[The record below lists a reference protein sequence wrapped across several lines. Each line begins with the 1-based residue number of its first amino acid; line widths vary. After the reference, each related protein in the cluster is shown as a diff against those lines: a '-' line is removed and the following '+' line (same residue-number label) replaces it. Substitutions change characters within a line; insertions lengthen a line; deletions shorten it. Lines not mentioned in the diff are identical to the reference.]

1 MTKAKKKAD
10 MQVPAASEDTTIK
23 IPTFKAV
30 ALIRIPDAPS
40 TEAYVSVI
48 LTIKG
53 NEVIDVKSSEPNLKS
68 IAIENAKID
77 FVKTFYD
84 NDEN

>member
-1 MTKAKKKAD
+1 MTKSKKKTENA
-10 MQVPAASEDTTIK
+10 VSENTSDK
-23 IPTFKAV
+23 VPTFKAV
-30 ALIRIPDAPS
+30 ALVRIPEAS
-40 TEAYVSVI
+40 SYEAYVSVV

-53 NEVIDVKSSEPNLKS
+53 NEVVDIKSSEPNLKS
-68 IAIENAKID
+68 IAMEQAKID

>member
-1 MTKAKKKAD
+1 MTKSKKKTESE
-10 MQVPAASEDTTIK
+10 PLPASEDTSKVPI
-23 IPTFKAV
+23 FRAV
-30 ALIRIPDAPS
+30 ALVRIPDAPA
-40 TEAYVSVI
+40 TEAYVSVV

-53 NEVIDVKSSEPNLKS
+53 NEVVDVKSSEPNLKS

-84 NDEN
+84 NDNEN